1 MNHLSFH
8 DKRNISELS
17 SKAWKN
23 VAKNMPILLNSSG
36 TTVAG
41 RFHFFL

>member
-1 MNHLSFH
+1 MNQSSFH
-8 DKRNISELS
+8 DRKNIPEPS
-17 SKAWKN
+17 SKAWEN

-36 TTVAG
+36 ITVAG